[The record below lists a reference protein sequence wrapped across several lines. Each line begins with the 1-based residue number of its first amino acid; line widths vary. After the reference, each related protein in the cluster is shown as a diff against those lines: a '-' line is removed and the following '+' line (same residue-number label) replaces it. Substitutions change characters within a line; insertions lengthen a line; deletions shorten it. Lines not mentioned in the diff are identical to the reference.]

1 MLNSKTNLV
10 VAVAAGMLAAC
21 SISSAPDKP
30 LEVMTQ
36 KDFASGGKIEMQLSG
51 GNYEIRPATG
61 DQIRVSFKGNYE
73 GATSDVAING
83 TQATVSVKN
92 TPNRNFNAIV
102 EVPKTSDVK
111 LHLAAGNL
119 EMAAFTGNKDIDSGA
134 GNMEIAVGNAQDYA
148 SVDASNKAGNIDA
161 GPFGKSESGVMKH
174 ITWSGPGKYTL
185 RVDLGAGN
193 LELK

>member
-1 MLNSKTNLV
+1 MLKSKRNLV
-10 VAVAAGMLAAC
+10 VTIAAGMLASC

-36 KDFASGGKIEMQLSG
+36 KDFASGGKIEMQLEG
-51 GNYEIRPATG
+51 GNYEIRPAAG

-73 GATSDVAING
+73 GATSDVTTNG
-83 TQATVSVKN
+83 TQATIAVKN
-92 TPNRNFNAIV
+92 TPHRNFNAII
-102 EVPKTSDVK
+102 EVPKTADVTV
-111 LHLAAGNL
+111 HLAAGNL
-119 EMAAFTGNKDIDSGA
+119 EMAAITGNKNIESGA
-134 GNMEIAVGNAQDYA
+134 GNMEIAVGNSQDYA

-161 GPFGKSESGVMKH
+161 NPFGKSESGVMKH

>member
-10 VAVAAGMLAAC
+10 VAAAAGMLAAC

-111 LHLAAGNL
+111 L
-119 EMAAFTGNKDIDSGA
+119 
-134 GNMEIAVGNAQDYA
+134 
-148 SVDASNKAGNIDA
+148 
-161 GPFGKSESGVMKH
+161 
-174 ITWSGPGKYTL
+174 
-185 RVDLGAGN
+185 
-193 LELK
+193 

>member
-1 MLNSKTNLV
+1 MLKSRTIVV
-10 VAVAAGMLAAC
+10 VAVAAGMLVSC
-21 SISSAPDKP
+21 STAPDKP

-51 GNYEIRPATG
+51 GNYEIRPAAG
-61 DQIRVSFKGNYE
+61 DQIRVSFKGNYA

-92 TPNRNFNAIV
+92 TPHSNFNAIV
-102 EVPKTSDVK
+102 EVPKTADLAV
-111 LHLAAGNL
+111 HLAAGNL
-119 EMAAFTGNKDIDSGA
+119 EMAAITGNKNIESGA
-134 GNMEIAVGNAQDYA
+134 GNMEISVGNPQDYA
-148 SVDASNKAGNIDA
+148 SVDASNKAGNLEA
-161 GPFGKSESGVMKH
+161 NPFGKSDSGLMKH
-174 ITWSGPGKYTL
+174 VTWSGPGKYTL